1 MGKLMKVFY
10 NLLVLFFLCAFIPE
24 KHLAN
29 EIDESKAR
37 AIFMQVKCLV
47 CEAQSIESSDTEFS
61 LKMRDLIRKKIEQG
75 KSEDE
80 IKEELVDEFGDRI
93 LFSPLLLNNLL
104 IWILPFVFAL
114 ILAVFFVKMRR

>member
-1 MGKLMKVFY
+1 MKVFY